1 MTNKPLNYSDYLRLE
16 DILNS
21 QELKSA
27 ERGTPAHDEML
38 FIIIHQVYELWFKQ
52 VIHELDSVLGIF
64 GKATVVESDVSL
76 AVSRLDRIIEIQKV
90 LIDQVRVL
98 ETMTAMDFL
107 EFRDDLFPSSG
118 FQSAQF
124 RLLENK
130 LGLPKNNRINYGRE
144 NYKSAII
151 DKEKEKVERSEYER
165 SLFALLENWLE
176 RTPFLSFE
184 GFDFWEQYSVAV
196 RSMLSKEKA
205 VIKSNPNYS

>member
-1 MTNKPLNYSDYLRLE
+1 MPNKKPLNYSDYLKLD

-27 ERGTPAHDEML
+27 ENGTPAHDEML

-52 VIHELDSVLGIF
+52 VLHELDSVLNIF
-64 GKATVVESDVSL
+64 GQEKVVESDVSL
-76 AVSRLDRIIEIQKV
+76 AVSRLNRIIEIQKI
-90 LIDQVRVL
+90 LIDQIRIL

-130 LGLPKNNRINYGRE
+130 LGLLKNERINYGRKD
-144 NYKSAII
+144 YKNVILEE
-151 DKEKEKVERSEYER
+151 DKIKVEQSENER
-165 SLFALLENWLE
+165 SLFELLENWLE

-184 GFDFWEQYSVAV
+184 GFNFWEQYSDAV
-196 RSMLSKEKA
+196 RSMLHDEKR
-205 VIKSNPNYS
+205 VIQKNPN